1 MSDPNPQA
9 QGSTPPP
16 GTATPPSAPTAALP
30 PLPGADEA
38 KKWLRLDPGHMAW
51 RQKLV
56 ERRLQQERVD
66 ERIEFGFRLLNYL
79 LVISGLVAYV
89 WLGKYA
95 IDHHASS
102 KAVPLVSGGGAG
114 LVGAVLAVRNRRNP

>member
-1 MSDPNPQA
+1 MSEPNPQA

-16 GTATPPSAPTAALP
+16 ETAAPPTAPTAALP
-30 PLPGADEA
+30 PFPGADEA
-38 KKWLRLDPGHMAW
+38 EKWLRLDPGHLAW
-51 RQKLV
+51 RRELV
-56 ERRLQQERVD
+56 ERELRRQRRD
-66 ERIEFGFRLLNYL
+66 EWIEFGFRLLNYL
-79 LVISGLVAYV
+79 LVVAGLIAYV

-114 LVGAVLAVRNRRNP
+114 LVGAVLAVRNRRST